1 MQAGVHGTD
10 EEGGGSGIKRPGL
23 SLFNSLL
30 FHPVLTTAHVIWP
43 RSIKRMTV
51 IIHSLADAALADGPH
66 RHPLTR
72 SPSSVNLPPI
82 STLIPARASR
92 SSPPKLS
99 SRDLTL
105 LSPPSVKGWSSV
117 TFSSNDTTAPLMLPG
132 SHTVHRPIEV
142 SNTFA

>member
-1 MQAGVHGTD
+1 MGLMRK
-10 EEGGGSGIKRPGL
+10 GGGSGIKRPGE

-30 FHPVLTTAHVIWP
+30 FHPLLTTAHVIWP
-43 RSIKRMTV
+43 RSIKRMTA

-72 SPSSVNLPPI
+72 SLTLPSI
-82 STLIPARASR
+82 STLIPAASLPTRASR

-99 SRDLTL
+99 SRDQTL